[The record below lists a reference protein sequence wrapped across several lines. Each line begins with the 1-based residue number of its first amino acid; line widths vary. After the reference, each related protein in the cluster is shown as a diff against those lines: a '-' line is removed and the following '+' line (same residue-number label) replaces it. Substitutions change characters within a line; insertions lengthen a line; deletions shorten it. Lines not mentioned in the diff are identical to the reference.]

1 MEPSTAIIDSAKYGK
16 VPRSVGMAKK
26 WEEISGGVWCCPVKV
41 KAAIKD
47 AATCTALACS
57 LLGIFYP
64 EEELKERRLH
74 ELDRDVVEAITEI
87 PAGFGPGR
95 KVPNTNALIHTSVEL
110 TCRPPGE
117 PKPTICWLFNGSL
130 NLKSNNRFCQMEI

>member
-74 ELDRDVVEAITEI
+74 ELDRDVVEAITEAVNSKHPQEEFRCPHPQCQCMKKKHI
-87 PAGFGPGR
+87 IGLLSKEIIFVKKNFGY
-95 KVPNTNALIHTSVEL
+95 I
-110 TCRPPGE
+110 
-117 PKPTICWLFNGSL
+117 
-130 NLKSNNRFCQMEI
+130 